1 MDDQVQA
8 MGEDVDDV
16 VRLVVLRLL
25 RLGVAI
31 VQGLLRVL
39 LALPIVLGL
48 WRVVRAQ
55 RVVARV
61 DDRVQGVQAMDELRF
76 LRLAVAIVQGLLRV
90 LLALQIVLGLWR
102 VVRALRVGRATQERK
117 EGQGGQ
123 ISRFVLPPEVG
134 QASEQ
139 RHEEVRHEGLQVHG
153 GTGS

>member
-90 LLALQIVLGLWR
+90 LLALQIVLGL
-102 VVRALRVGRATQERK
+102 ACSAGSAC
-117 EGQGGQ
+117 
-123 ISRFVLPPEVG
+123 
-134 QASEQ
+134 
-139 RHEEVRHEGLQVHG
+139 GLCN
-153 GTGS
+153 TGA